1 MFYCEISVILFFK
14 WNKSI
19 NSDFM
24 KSDFGNILIPFDMS
38 ETAFKAVKV
47 GFNLAYKIGREIVF
61 LHVLKE
67 SQSEFDPELIKNSI
81 EKLNPVPN
89 KVSYRIVVKKGVPE
103 TKIAQ
108 YADKYDAFLIVMS
121 TRTNEK
127 KIQDLIGS
135 VTSEVMRITEKP
147 VLAIPESFSSDD
159 ITTLSKIA
167 YASSLKS
174 AHDLEHIDLL
184 STIFPIDNKSLEIIH
199 SVKENENI
207 SADGVYVNQ
216 LIEAYPSVKISSK
229 ALVYDNNSSASTAI
243 TEYITDSDAE
253 LIVIKKHHRRALLPL
268 ISTQFSLKVMFRS
281 EREERNIP
289 IIQLPVEMNGREK
302 NGKFSFSKLFKR
314 K

>member
-1 MFYCEISVILFFK
+1 
-14 WNKSI
+14 
-19 NSDFM
+19 M
-24 KSDFGNILIPFDMS
+24 KSDFGNIIIPFDMS
-38 ETAFKAVKV
+38 ETAFKAVRV
-47 GFNLAYKIGREIVF
+47 GFNLAHKIGKEIVF

-67 SQSEFDPELIKNSI
+67 SQSEFDPEKIKTTI

-108 YADKYDAFLIVMS
+108 YAEKQQAFLIIMC

-135 VTSEVMRITEKP
+135 VTSEVMRITERP

-159 ITTLSKIA
+159 VTTLNKIA

-174 AHDLEHIDLL
+174 MHDLEHIDLL

-207 SADGVYVNQ
+207 TTDGQYVNT
-216 LIEAYPSVKISSK
+216 LVEAYPSVNISSK
-229 ALVYDNNSSASTAI
+229 ALVYDDQSSASTAI
-243 TEYITDSDAE
+243 SEYITNSDVE
-253 LIVIKKHHRRALLPL
+253 LIVIKKHHRRAFLPL
-268 ISTQFSLKVMFRS
+268 LSTQFALKVLFRS
-281 EREERNIP
+281 EREEKNIP
-289 IIQLPVEMNGREK
+289 IIQLPVETETKIIKEG
-302 NGKFSFSKLFKR
+302 FSFKNLFKR
-314 K
+314 GV

>member
-1 MFYCEISVILFFK
+1 
-14 WNKSI
+14 
-19 NSDFM
+19 M
-24 KSDFGNILIPFDMS
+24 KSDFGNIIIPFDMS

-47 GFNLAYKIGREIVF
+47 GFNLAHKIGKEIVF

-67 SQSEFDPELIKNSI
+67 SQSEFDPEKIKTTI

-108 YADKYDAFLIVMS
+108 YAEKQQAFLIVMC

-135 VTSEVMRITEKP
+135 VTSEVMRITERP

-159 ITTLSKIA
+159 VTTLNKIA

-174 AHDLEHIDLL
+174 MHDLEHIDLL

-199 SVKENENI
+199 SVKESENI
-207 SADGVYVNQ
+207 APDGQYVNT
-216 LIEAYPSVKISSK
+216 LVEAYPSVKISSK
-229 ALVYDNNSSASTAI
+229 ALVYDEQSSASTAI
-243 TEYITDSDAE
+243 SEYITNSDVE
-253 LIVIKKHHRRALLPL
+253 LIVIKKHHRRAFLPL
-268 ISTQFSLKVMFRS
+268 LSTQFALKVLFRS
-281 EREERNIP
+281 EREEKNIP
-289 IIQLPVEMNGREK
+289 IIQLPVETETK
-302 NGKFSFSKLFKR
+302 TIKESFSFKNLFKST
-314 K
+314 KTK

>member
-1 MFYCEISVILFFK
+1 
-14 WNKSI
+14 
-19 NSDFM
+19 M
-24 KSDFGNILIPFDMS
+24 KSDFGNIIIPFDMS

-47 GFNLAYKIGREIVF
+47 GFNLAHKIGKEIVF

-67 SQSEFDPELIKNSI
+67 SQSEFDPEKIKTTI

-108 YADKYDAFLIVMS
+108 YAEKQQAFLIVMC

-135 VTSEVMRITEKP
+135 VTSEVMRITERP
-147 VLAIPESFSSDD
+147 VLAIPEAFASDD
-159 ITTLSKIA
+159 VTTLNKIA

-174 AHDLEHIDLL
+174 THDLEHIDLL

-207 SADGVYVNQ
+207 TTDGQYVNT
-216 LIEAYPSVKISSK
+216 LVEAYPSVKISSK
-229 ALVYDNNSSASTAI
+229 ALVYDNQSSASTAI
-243 TEYITDSDAE
+243 TEYITNSEAE
-253 LIVIKKHHRRALLPL
+253 LIVIKKHHRRAFLPL
-268 ISTQFSLKVMFRS
+268 ISTQFALKVMFRT
-281 EREERNIP
+281 EREEKNIP
-289 IIQLPVEMNGREK
+289 IIQLPVETETK
-302 NGKFSFSKLFKR
+302 TIKESFSFKNLFKR
-314 K
+314 S

>member
-1 MFYCEISVILFFK
+1 
-14 WNKSI
+14 
-19 NSDFM
+19 M
-24 KSDFGNILIPFDMS
+24 KSDFGNIIIPFDMS
-38 ETAFKAVKV
+38 ETAFKAVRV
-47 GFNLAYKIGREIVF
+47 GFNLAHKIGKEIVF

-67 SQSEFDPELIKNSI
+67 SQSEFDPEKIKTTI

-108 YADKYDAFLIVMS
+108 YAEKQQAFLIIMC

-135 VTSEVMRITEKP
+135 VTSEVMRITERP

-159 ITTLSKIA
+159 VTTLNKIA

-174 AHDLEHIDLL
+174 MHDLEHIDLL

-207 SADGVYVNQ
+207 TTDGQYVNT
-216 LIEAYPSVKISSK
+216 LVEAYPSVNISSK
-229 ALVYDNNSSASTAI
+229 ALVYDDQSSASTAI
-243 TEYITDSDAE
+243 SEYITNSDVE
-253 LIVIKKHHRRALLPL
+253 LIVIKKHHRRAFLPL
-268 ISTQFSLKVMFRS
+268 LSRQFALKVLFLS
-281 EREERNIP
+281 ERE
-289 IIQLPVEMNGREK
+289 
-302 NGKFSFSKLFKR
+302 
-314 K
+314 

>member
-1 MFYCEISVILFFK
+1 
-14 WNKSI
+14 
-19 NSDFM
+19 M
-24 KSDFGNILIPFDMS
+24 KSDFGNIIIPFDMS
-38 ETAFKAVKV
+38 ETAFKAVRV
-47 GFNLAYKIGREIVF
+47 GFNLAHKIGKEIVF

-67 SQSEFDPELIKNSI
+67 SQSEFDPEKIKTTI

-108 YADKYDAFLIVMS
+108 YAEKQQAFLIIMC

-135 VTSEVMRITEKP
+135 VTSEVMRITERP

-159 ITTLSKIA
+159 VTTLNKIA

-174 AHDLEHIDLL
+174 MHDLEHIDLL

-207 SADGVYVNQ
+207 TTDGQYVNT
-216 LIEAYPSVKISSK
+216 LVEAYPSVKISSK
-229 ALVYDNNSSASTAI
+229 ALVYDEQSSASTAI
-243 TEYITDSDAE
+243 SEYITNSDVE
-253 LIVIKKHHRRALLPL
+253 LIVIKKHHRRAFLPL
-268 ISTQFSLKVMFRS
+268 ISTQFALKVLFRS
-281 EREERNIP
+281 EREEKNIP
-289 IIQLPVEMNGREK
+289 IIQLPVETETRTIKES
-302 NGKFSFSKLFKR
+302 FSFKNLFKR
-314 K
+314 S

>member
-1 MFYCEISVILFFK
+1 
-14 WNKSI
+14 
-19 NSDFM
+19 M
-24 KSDFGNILIPFDMS
+24 KSDFGNIIIPFDMS
-38 ETAFKAVKV
+38 ETAFKAVRV
-47 GFNLAYKIGREIVF
+47 GFNLAHKIGKEIVF

-67 SQSEFDPELIKNSI
+67 SQSEFDPEKIKTTI

-108 YADKYDAFLIVMS
+108 YAEKQQAFLIVMC

-135 VTSEVMRITEKP
+135 VTSEVMRITERP

-159 ITTLSKIA
+159 VTTLNKIA

-174 AHDLEHIDLL
+174 MHDLEHIDLL

-207 SADGVYVNQ
+207 APDGQYINTLV
-216 LIEAYPSVKISSK
+216 EAYPSVNISSK
-229 ALVYDNNSSASTAI
+229 ALVYDDQSSASTAI
-243 TEYITDSDAE
+243 SEYITNSDVE
-253 LIVIKKHHRRALLPL
+253 LIVIKKHHRRAFLPL
-268 ISTQFSLKVMFRS
+268 LSTQFALKVLFRS
-281 EREERNIP
+281 EREEKNIP
-289 IIQLPVEMNGREK
+289 IIQLPVETETKIIKEG
-302 NGKFSFSKLFKR
+302 FSFKNLFKR
-314 K
+314 GV

>member
-1 MFYCEISVILFFK
+1 MR
-14 WNKSI
+14 
-19 NSDFM
+19 
-24 KSDFGNILIPFDMS
+24 SDFGNIIIPFDMS

-47 GFNLAYKIGREIVF
+47 GFNLAHKIGKEIVF

-67 SQSEFDPELIKNSI
+67 SQSEFDPEKIKTTI

-108 YADKYDAFLIVMS
+108 YAEKQQAFLIIMC

-135 VTSEVMRITEKP
+135 VTSEVMRITERP

-159 ITTLSKIA
+159 VTTLNKIA

-174 AHDLEHIDLL
+174 MHDLEHIDLL

-207 SADGVYVNQ
+207 TTDGQYVNT
-216 LIEAYPSVKISSK
+216 LVEAYPSVNISSK
-229 ALVYDNNSSASTAI
+229 ALVYDDQSSASTAI
-243 TEYITDSDAE
+243 SEYITNSDVE
-253 LIVIKKHHRRALLPL
+253 LIVIKKHHRRAFLPL
-268 ISTQFSLKVMFRS
+268 LSTQFALKVLFRS
-281 EREERNIP
+281 EREEKNIP
-289 IIQLPVEMNGREK
+289 IIQLPVETETKTIKEG
-302 NGKFSFSKLFKR
+302 FSFKNLFKR
-314 K
+314 GV

>member
-1 MFYCEISVILFFK
+1 
-14 WNKSI
+14 
-19 NSDFM
+19 M
-24 KSDFGNILIPFDMS
+24 KSDFGNIIIPFDMS
-38 ETAFKAVKV
+38 ETAFKAVRV
-47 GFNLAYKIGREIVF
+47 GFNLAHKIGKEIVF

-67 SQSEFDPELIKNSI
+67 SQSEFDPEKIKTTI

-108 YADKYDAFLIVMS
+108 YAEKQQAFLIIMC

-135 VTSEVMRITEKP
+135 VTSEVMRITERP

-159 ITTLSKIA
+159 ITTLNKIA

-174 AHDLEHIDLL
+174 THDLEHIDLL

-207 SADGVYVNQ
+207 APDGQYVNT
-216 LIEAYPSVKISSK
+216 LVEAYPSVKISSK
-229 ALVYDNNSSASTAI
+229 ALVYDEQSSASTAI
-243 TEYITDSDAE
+243 SEYITNSDAE
-253 LIVIKKHHRRALLPL
+253 LIVIKKHHRRAFLPL
-268 ISTQFSLKVMFRS
+268 ISTQFALKVLFRS
-281 EREERNIP
+281 EREEKNIP
-289 IIQLPVEMNGREK
+289 IIQLPVETETK
-302 NGKFSFSKLFKR
+302 TIKESFSFKNLFKR
-314 K
+314 GV

>member
-1 MFYCEISVILFFK
+1 MR
-14 WNKSI
+14 
-19 NSDFM
+19 
-24 KSDFGNILIPFDMS
+24 SDFGNIIIPFDMS

-47 GFNLAYKIGREIVF
+47 GFNLAHKIGKEIVF

-67 SQSEFDPELIKNSI
+67 SQSEFDPEKIKTTI

-103 TKIAQ
+103 NKIAQ
-108 YADKYDAFLIVMS
+108 YAEKQQAFLIVMC

-135 VTSEVMRITEKP
+135 VTSEVMRITDRP

-159 ITTLSKIA
+159 VTTLNKIA

-174 AHDLEHIDLL
+174 MHDLEHIDLL

-207 SADGVYVNQ
+207 TTDGQYVNT
-216 LIEAYPSVKISSK
+216 LVEAYPSVKISSK
-229 ALVYDNNSSASTAI
+229 ALVYDEQSSASTAI
-243 TEYITDSDAE
+243 SEYITNSDVE
-253 LIVIKKHHRRALLPL
+253 LIVIKKHHRRAFLPL
-268 ISTQFSLKVMFRS
+268 ISTQFALKVLFRS
-281 EREERNIP
+281 EREEKNIP
-289 IIQLPVEMNGREK
+289 IIQLPVEMEK
-302 NGKFSFSKLFKR
+302 QSISEKFSLKKLFK

>member
-1 MFYCEISVILFFK
+1 
-14 WNKSI
+14 
-19 NSDFM
+19 M
-24 KSDFGNILIPFDMS
+24 KSDFGNIIIPFDMS

-47 GFNLAYKIGREIVF
+47 GFNLAHKIGKEIVF

-67 SQSEFDPELIKNSI
+67 SQSEFDPEKIKTTI

-108 YADKYDAFLIVMS
+108 YAEKQQAFLIVMC

-135 VTSEVMRITEKP
+135 VTSEVMRITERP
-147 VLAIPESFSSDD
+147 VLAIPESFLSDD
-159 ITTLSKIA
+159 VTTLNKIA

-174 AHDLEHIDLL
+174 MHDLEHIDLL

-207 SADGVYVNQ
+207 APDGQYVNT
-216 LIEAYPSVKISSK
+216 LVEAYPSVKISSK
-229 ALVYDNNSSASTAI
+229 ALVYDEQSSASTAI
-243 TEYITDSDAE
+243 SEYITNSDVE
-253 LIVIKKHHRRALLPL
+253 LIVIKKHHRRVFLPL
-268 ISTQFSLKVMFRS
+268 LSTQFALKVLFRS
-281 EREERNIP
+281 EREEKNIP
-289 IIQLPVEMNGREK
+289 IIQLPVETETK
-302 NGKFSFSKLFKR
+302 TIKESFSFKNLFKR
-314 K
+314 N

>member
-1 MFYCEISVILFFK
+1 
-14 WNKSI
+14 
-19 NSDFM
+19 M
-24 KSDFGNILIPFDMS
+24 KSDFGNIIIPFDMS
-38 ETAFKAVKV
+38 ETAFKAVRV
-47 GFNLAYKIGREIVF
+47 GFNLAHKIGKEIVF

-67 SQSEFDPELIKNSI
+67 SQSEFDPEKIKTTI

-108 YADKYDAFLIVMS
+108 YAEKQQAFLIIMC

-135 VTSEVMRITEKP
+135 VTSEVMRITERP

-159 ITTLSKIA
+159 VTTLNKIA

-174 AHDLEHIDLL
+174 MHDLEHIDLL

-207 SADGVYVNQ
+207 TTDGQYVNT
-216 LIEAYPSVKISSK
+216 LVEAYPSVNISSK
-229 ALVYDNNSSASTAI
+229 ALVYDDQSSASTAI
-243 TEYITDSDAE
+243 SEYITNSDVE
-253 LIVIKKHHRRALLPL
+253 LIVIKKHHRRAFLPL
-268 ISTQFSLKVMFRS
+268 ISTQFALKVLFRS
-281 EREERNIP
+281 EREEKNIP
-289 IIQLPVEMNGREK
+289 IIQLPVETETK
-302 NGKFSFSKLFKR
+302 IIKASFSFKNLFKR
-314 K
+314 S

>member
-1 MFYCEISVILFFK
+1 
-14 WNKSI
+14 
-19 NSDFM
+19 M
-24 KSDFGNILIPFDMS
+24 KSDFGNIIIPFDMS

-47 GFNLAYKIGREIVF
+47 GFNLAHKIGKEIVF

-67 SQSEFDPELIKNSI
+67 SQSEFDPEKIKTTI

-108 YADKYDAFLIVMS
+108 YAEKQQAFLIVMC

-135 VTSEVMRITEKP
+135 VTSEVMRITERP
-147 VLAIPESFSSDD
+147 VLAIPESFLSDD
-159 ITTLSKIA
+159 VTTLNKIA

-174 AHDLEHIDLL
+174 MHDLEHIDLL

-199 SVKENENI
+199 SVKESENI
-207 SADGVYVNQ
+207 APDGQYVNT
-216 LIEAYPSVKISSK
+216 LVEAYPSVNISSK
-229 ALVYDNNSSASTAI
+229 ALVYDNQSSASTAI
-243 TEYITDSDAE
+243 TEYITNSEAE

-268 ISTQFSLKVMFRS
+268 LSTQFALKVMFRT
-281 EREERNIP
+281 EREEKNIP
-289 IIQLPVEMNGREK
+289 IIQLPVETETK
-302 NGKFSFSKLFKR
+302 TIKESFSFKNLFKR
-314 K
+314 GV

>member
-1 MFYCEISVILFFK
+1 
-14 WNKSI
+14 
-19 NSDFM
+19 M
-24 KSDFGNILIPFDMS
+24 KSDFGNIIIPFDMS

-47 GFNLAYKIGREIVF
+47 GFNLAHKIGKEIVF

-67 SQSEFDPELIKNSI
+67 SQSEFDPEKIKTTI

-108 YADKYDAFLIVMS
+108 YAEKQQAFLIIMC

-135 VTSEVMRITEKP
+135 VTSEVMRITERP

-159 ITTLSKIA
+159 VTTLNKIA

-174 AHDLEHIDLL
+174 MHDLEHIDLL

-207 SADGVYVNQ
+207 TTDGQYVNT
-216 LIEAYPSVKISSK
+216 LVEAYPSVNISSK
-229 ALVYDNNSSASTAI
+229 ALVYDDQSSASTAI
-243 TEYITDSDAE
+243 SEYITNSDVE
-253 LIVIKKHHRRALLPL
+253 LIVIKKHHRRAFLPL
-268 ISTQFSLKVMFRS
+268 LSTQFALKVLFRS
-281 EREERNIP
+281 EREEKNIP
-289 IIQLPVEMNGREK
+289 IIQLPVETETKTIKEG
-302 NGKFSFSKLFKR
+302 FSFKNLFKR
-314 K
+314 GV

>member
-1 MFYCEISVILFFK
+1 
-14 WNKSI
+14 
-19 NSDFM
+19 M
-24 KSDFGNILIPFDMS
+24 KSDFGNIIIPFDMS
-38 ETAFKAVKV
+38 ETAFKAVRV
-47 GFNLAYKIGREIVF
+47 GFNLAHKIGKEIVF

-67 SQSEFDPELIKNSI
+67 SQSEFDPEKIKTTI

-108 YADKYDAFLIVMS
+108 YAEKQQAFLIIMC

-135 VTSEVMRITEKP
+135 VTSEVMRITERP

-159 ITTLSKIA
+159 VTTLNKIA

-174 AHDLEHIDLL
+174 MHDLEHIDLL

-207 SADGVYVNQ
+207 APDGQYVNT
-216 LIEAYPSVKISSK
+216 LVEAYPSVNISSK
-229 ALVYDNNSSASTAI
+229 ALVYDDQSSASTAI
-243 TEYITDSDAE
+243 SEYITNSDVE
-253 LIVIKKHHRRALLPL
+253 LIVIKKHHRRAFLPL
-268 ISTQFSLKVMFRS
+268 ISTQFALKVLFRS
-281 EREERNIP
+281 EREEKNIP
-289 IIQLPVEMNGREK
+289 IIQLPVETETKIIKEG
-302 NGKFSFSKLFKR
+302 FSFKNLFKR
-314 K
+314 GV

>member
-1 MFYCEISVILFFK
+1 
-14 WNKSI
+14 
-19 NSDFM
+19 M
-24 KSDFGNILIPFDMS
+24 KSDFGNIIIPFDMS
-38 ETAFKAVKV
+38 ETAFKAVRV
-47 GFNLAYKIGREIVF
+47 GFNLAHKIGKEIVF

-67 SQSEFDPELIKNSI
+67 SQSEFDPEKIKTTI

-108 YADKYDAFLIVMS
+108 YAEKQQAFLIIMC

-135 VTSEVMRITEKP
+135 VTSEVMRITERP

-159 ITTLSKIA
+159 VTTLNKIA

-174 AHDLEHIDLL
+174 MHDLEHIDLL

-207 SADGVYVNQ
+207 APDGQYVNT
-216 LIEAYPSVKISSK
+216 LVEAYPSVKISSK
-229 ALVYDNNSSASTAI
+229 ALVYDDQSSASTAI
-243 TEYITDSDAE
+243 SEYITNSDVE
-253 LIVIKKHHRRALLPL
+253 LIVIKKHHRRAFLPL
-268 ISTQFSLKVMFRS
+268 LSTQFALKVLFRS
-281 EREERNIP
+281 EREEKNIP
-289 IIQLPVEMNGREK
+289 IIQLPVETETK
-302 NGKFSFSKLFKR
+302 TIKESFSFKNLFKR
-314 K
+314 GV